1 MKRRKRYRLFLA
13 LAACF
18 SIQPSVWADYVDYRG
33 HNVDSIEMALTM
45 RPLNPETPQDS
56 ADYLRAYSELMLGYL
71 NTDRARS
78 IHYARRAINLA
89 RKTGTLV
96 TQADA
101 YKTIGQHYWAS
112 EMYDSASYCYTQAL
126 RLVEQMGQD
135 DNMLSAMYGT
145 IGNLYN
151 MLGNEDSTV
160 FYYDR
165 AQAIFEKHGWDES
178 SSILYANL
186 AQFYQEG
193 GELKQASTQALC
205 SLDYAQASGDSL
217 IIAGAHKTL
226 AGIYADM
233 HRFIRSKRHLKPAI
247 AYYSQHKE
255 EESEAHIELLETNAQ
270 VEKKLYFRAFILVA
284 ALMAVLLVIRRKLY
298 GKKPVQ
304 EVLRPAE
311 EEHIQPENCSEYD
324 LTERER
330 QILELIV
337 QGKTNPQIAEQIF
350 LSTETVKWYRKRL
363 LTKFGANNT
372 ATLVRIALEKGIIK

>member
-33 HNVDSIEMALTM
+33 HNVDSIEMALAT
-45 RPLNPETPQDS
+45 RPLNPVTPQDS
-56 ADYLRAYSELMLGYL
+56 ADYLEAYSELMLGYL

-112 EMYDSASYCYTQAL
+112 EMYDSASYCYSQAL
-126 RLVEQMGQD
+126 RIVEQMDND

-151 MLGNEDSTV
+151 ILDNEDSTL
-160 FYYDR
+160 FYYDK
-165 AQAIFEKHGWDES
+165 AQVIFEKHGWNES
-178 SSILYANL
+178 SSVLFANL

-284 ALMAVLLVIRRKLY
+284 ALMAVLLVIRRRLY
-298 GKKPVQ
+298 GKKPVH